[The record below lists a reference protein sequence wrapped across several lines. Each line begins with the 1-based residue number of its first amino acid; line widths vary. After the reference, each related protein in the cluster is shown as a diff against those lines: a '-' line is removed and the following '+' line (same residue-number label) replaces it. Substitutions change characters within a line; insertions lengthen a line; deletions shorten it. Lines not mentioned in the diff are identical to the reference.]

1 MRGFCDSKLIVSST
15 LAMPF
20 YGRNSTITPGT
31 PEDVLL
37 TFVGELA
44 SNDMFDIDT
53 QRRMNSAGFF
63 PNHMLDAEMFEGYI
77 DNVPRLQELIDGA
90 DIEGCIGFMQRSQ
103 PQITSMAS
111 LLAFYHACLMREPR
125 GSHAKI
131 ITYQRYWVAQ

>member
-111 LLAFYHACLMREPR
+111 LLAYYHACLMREPR
-125 GSHAKI
+125 GSHAKV